1 MEVYNLKN
9 MSRDLIWKK
18 DEKFPIASSN
28 ITEVVEFGV
37 QLNKKE
43 KAQIIAGFE
52 SQHYEMVTNFVW
64 SKAIFVLKS
73 TLASM
78 GKEFLSELLDR
89 PDIDENSNIHQSVS
103 EYEAIRLAEELGIVS
118 GTGVV
123 RLKNALNLATHFIST
138 DDQDDID
145 KEMTKEEALM
155 VLKPCFQ
162 SILAY
167 DKVEAAIDFKNFRDS
182 LSSETLHSSNPSIN
196 KLIHS
201 PYFFKRTTIR
211 VILSIIKNSSGA
223 QLENSLANANLI
235 IPLIWVDLQAP
246 EKWQLGRVYAEL
258 NSDGKIKA
266 VSGLR
271 QVLLKVKGFDFV
283 PEDLR
288 SNSFIK
294 VACEILNAHTSVNN
308 FYNEPA
314 PVNMLAQMGS
324 VIPIPAFP
332 KAMSAILCVKLGNGY
347 GTSWAAQGSA
357 DIILNNI
364 TPERW
369 EYYFINCL
377 SNDDI
382 ILNKLRDRNLASRWI
397 DIVKGKFNFDD
408 IASKAK
414 EKHLAS
420 LIRATRDMRIEKIN
434 SEALSLIQ
442 KIGYAE

>member
-1 MEVYNLKN
+1 
-9 MSRDLIWKK
+9 MSKDLIWQNK
-18 DEKFPIASSN
+18 ERFPIASSDIN
-28 ITEVVEFGV
+28 EVVNFGV
-37 QLNKKE
+37 QLSKRE
-43 KAQIIAGFE
+43 KSQIIGGFE
-52 SQHYEMVTNFVW
+52 RRDFEMVTNFVW
-64 SKAIFVLKS
+64 SKAIFILKS

-89 PDIDENSNIHQSVS
+89 PEIDETTNIYQAVS
-103 EYEAIRLAEELGIVS
+103 EFEAIRLAEELGIVS

-138 DDQDDID
+138 DENEDLD
-145 KEMTKEEALM
+145 KVMTQEEALM
-155 VLKPCFQ
+155 VIKPCFQ

-167 DKVEAAIDFKNFRDS
+167 DKVDAALDFKNFRDS
-182 LSSETLHSSNPSIN
+182 LSNETLHGSNPSIN
-196 KLIHS
+196 KLTHS

-211 VILSIIKNSSGA
+211 VLLSIVKSSSGA

-235 IPLIWVDLQAP
+235 IPLIWSDLQVP

-258 NSDGKIKA
+258 NSDGKTKA

-288 SNSFIK
+288 SNSFIR
-294 VACEILNAHTSVNN
+294 VASEILNAHTSINN
-308 FYNEPA
+308 FYNEPS

-324 VIPIPAFP
+324 VIPIPALP
-332 KAMSAILCVKLGNGY
+332 KAMSAILSVKLGNSY
-347 GTSWAAQGSA
+347 GTSWAAQAPA

-364 TPERW
+364 SPERW
-369 EYYFINCL
+369 EYFFINCL

-382 ILNKLRDRNLASRWI
+382 VLNKLRQRGLAARWI
-397 DIVKGKFNFDD
+397 EIVGSKVDFDD
-408 IASKAK
+408 LASKAK
-414 EKHLAS
+414 EKHLAA
-420 LIRATRDMRIEKIN
+420 LIRATRDKRIDKIN
-434 SEALSLIQ
+434 AEALNLIQ